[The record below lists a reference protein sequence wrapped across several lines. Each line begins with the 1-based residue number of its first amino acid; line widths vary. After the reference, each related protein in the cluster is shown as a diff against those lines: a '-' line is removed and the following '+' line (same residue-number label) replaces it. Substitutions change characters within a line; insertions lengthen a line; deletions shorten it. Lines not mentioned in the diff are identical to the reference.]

1 MKKIIYS
8 ITCLVIVQVFLIAC
22 QEEATLSTV
31 VPATADADFT
41 FSHTTRSDNE
51 LVFTSASDNF
61 VKTWKFS
68 DATQLFTGDNV
79 THQFPLAGS
88 YDVTLTVYSAGGS
101 ISSTQT
107 IVIAQTD
114 PTLLD
119 IPIYNMLTG
128 GNGKPEGKTWVI
140 DSTQKGH
147 FGVGPAGGTGPD
159 YYQAGPN
166 EKAGGGMYNDRYT
179 FKISKFSYVFDT
191 KGDVYMNG
199 GQAGNF
205 PGSHPSPVGDVT
217 APYTAPSDLS
227 WSITKDDATGNQ
239 FLTVSQGGFI
249 GYYTGVSKYQILT
262 LNDTS
267 LYLGYADAA
276 SPSLAWYIKLI
287 PAGFAHYAPPP
298 PVPQYKIDDIY
309 ENFDGTSNVTFINN
323 SNGFI
328 SGYDNPAPVPINTSA
343 KVGKYVKADGQG
355 GEFANVQIKPGYK
368 LDIRQRH
375 VFRLKAFIP
384 GFNDYTTTGA
394 ESWQSYQTLQKQVS
408 VKLQNGDLGGN
419 AYTTQA
425 EVIQKNL
432 AVDSWVELE
441 FDFSSVS
448 SRTDFDTIVI
458 QVGGEANFTG
468 GIFYI
473 DDFQLL
479 P

>member
-1 MKKIIYS
+1 MV
-8 ITCLVIVQVFLIAC
+8 CLLLAAAAMIAC
-22 QEEATLSTV
+22 QDDAKLSTAI
-31 VPATADADFT
+31 PTAEDAAFT
-41 FSHTTRSDNE
+41 FTPSG
-51 LVFTSASDNF
+51 TSANILNFSSPSSNF
-61 VKTWKFS
+61 VKTWKFGEE
-68 DATQLFTGDNV
+68 TQLVKGDNPQ
-79 THQFPLAGS
+79 HAFPLQGT
-88 YDVTLTVYSAGGS
+88 YDVTLTVYGPGGS
-101 ISSTQT
+101 MSTTQT

-119 IPIYNMLTG
+119 IPSYNMLTG
-128 GNGKPEGKTWVI
+128 GNSKPEGKTWVI
-140 DSTQKGH
+140 DSTIKGH

-166 EKAGGGMYNDRYT
+166 EKSGGGLYNDRYT
-179 FKISKFSYVFDT
+179 FKISKFSYVMDT
-191 KGDVYMNG
+191 KGEVYINSN
-199 GQAGNF
+199 QSANF
-205 PGSHPSPVGDVT
+205 PGSYPSPVGDVT
-217 APYTAPSDLS
+217 APYVGPSDLA
-227 WSITKDDATGNQ
+227 WSITIDDASGKQ
-239 FLTVSQGGFI
+239 FLNISQGGFI

-267 LYLGYADAA
+267 LYLGYGDAA
-276 SPSLAWYIKLI
+276 TPSLAWYIKLI
-287 PAGFAHYAPPP
+287 PAGFAHYTPPP

-309 ENFDGTSNVTFINN
+309 ENFDGTSNVTFISN

-328 SGYDNPAPVPINTSA
+328 STYDNPAPVPINTSA
-343 KVGKYVKADGQG
+343 KVGKYVKTNGQG

-368 LDIRQRH
+368 FDLRQRH
-375 VFRLKAFIP
+375 VFKLKAFIP

-432 AVDSWVELE
+432 DVDSWVELQ
-441 FDFSSVS
+441 FDFSSSS

-458 QVGGEANFTG
+458 QLGGEGNFTG